1 VLKQGIGA
9 TKQGVRQ
16 RAKRFFASK
25 TQYLRMAALLVVVAI
40 TVGLFLF
47 RDRLGD
53 FETYKNYGYLG
64 AFMVSAITS
73 ATIILPV
80 PGVAVVFALG
90 AVLNPIIVGVA
101 GGVGGGLGELTGYL
115 AGYSGRGVVE
125 NRKPYERMERWMS
138 RRGSI
143 TIFILALIPNPFF
156 DLAGFTAG
164 ALRFPL
170 WKFLCICLL
179 GKIPRFVGIAIA
191 GAWSIDWVIRYMERV
206 LG

>member
-1 VLKQGIGA
+1 MKQAIGA
-9 TKQGVRQ
+9 AKQEASQ
-16 RAKRFFASK
+16 RAKRLFAWK
-25 TQYLRMAALLVVVAI
+25 TQYLRLASLLVVIAI

-53 FETYKNYGYLG
+53 LETYKNYGYLG

-73 ATIILPV
+73 ATIILPI
-80 PGVAVVFALG
+80 PGIAVIFALG

-125 NRKPYERMERWMS
+125 NHKLYERMERWMR
-138 RRGSI
+138 RRGSV
-143 TIFILALIPNPFF
+143 TIFVLALIPNPFF

-170 WKFLCICLL
+170 WKFLTVCLL
-179 GKIPRFVGIAIA
+179 GKIPRFVGIAVA

>member
-1 VLKQGIGA
+1 MKHDIGTTRQA
-9 TKQGVRQ
+9 VRHG
-16 RAKRFFASK
+16 AKVFFASK
-25 TQYLRMAALLVVVAI
+25 TQYLRLAALLVVIMV

-53 FETYKNYGYLG
+53 LETYKNYGYLG
-64 AFMVSAITS
+64 AFMVSTITS

-90 AVLNPIIVGVA
+90 AVLNPFLVGVA
-101 GGVGGGLGELTGYL
+101 GGLGGGLGELTGYL
-115 AGYSGRGVVE
+115 AGYSGRGVIE
-125 NRKPYERMERWMS
+125 NRKPYERMERWMR

-143 TIFILALIPNPFF
+143 TIFVLALIPNPFF

-170 WKFLCICLL
+170 WKFLFICLL
-179 GKIPRFVGIAIA
+179 GKVPRFIAIAVA
-191 GAWSIDWVIRYMERV
+191 GAWSIDWVMRYVEGV